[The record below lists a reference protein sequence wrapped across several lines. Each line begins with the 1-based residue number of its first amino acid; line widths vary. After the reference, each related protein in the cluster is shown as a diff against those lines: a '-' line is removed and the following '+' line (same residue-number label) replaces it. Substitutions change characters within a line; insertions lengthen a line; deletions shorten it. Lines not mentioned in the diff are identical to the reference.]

1 MKPTLFRMKLAAVGI
16 AIAASGQAAAFD
28 WDFYGKLELQ
38 GLYTENDLYRYADQ
52 GWQIESPFSRLGVK
66 AKHSFHDELTLV
78 SVFEYQVNGLDQAN
92 KDDRF
97 GMRNAYIGFSGKS
110 WGELVFGK
118 NDTRFKKSEGKIDLF
133 NETLNDMAQLTPGQD
148 RLENVVVYTSPSFAG
163 FQMAATYQTGAS
175 DETAGGYDWTLSY
188 GDAAFK
194 TSSYYVAYG
203 QTHELNNLD
212 AQRVL
217 VHAKLTELA
226 GGVVSGGLMYQHS
239 EHQTRP
245 LKGDALLA
253 ELAYDRNNFIYK
265 LQWQKDDSKTR
276 HSEEGKMWSA
286 GLEYGYSKEL
296 AIYTMISQFDLQTQ
310 DDNSAA
316 LGVRY
321 TF

>member
-1 MKPTLFRMKLAAVGI
+1 M
-16 AIAASGQAAAFD
+16 
-28 WDFYGKLELQ
+28 
-38 GLYTENDLYRYADQ
+38 
-52 GWQIESPFSRLGVK
+52 
-66 AKHSFHDELTLV
+66 
-78 SVFEYQVNGLDQAN
+78 
-92 KDDRF
+92 
-97 GMRNAYIGFSGKS
+97 
-110 WGELVFGK
+110 
-118 NDTRFKKSEGKIDLF
+118 
-133 NETLNDMAQLTPGQD
+133 
-148 RLENVVVYTSPSFAG
+148 
-163 FQMAATYQTGAS
+163 
-175 DETAGGYDWTLSY
+175 
-188 GDAAFK
+188 
-194 TSSYYVAYG
+194 AYG

-253 ELAYDRNNFIYK
+253 ELAYDRNNFTYK